1 MNTDVSIIIP
11 LYNKEKCIKATIQ
24 SIQKQTYTNF
34 EILVVDDGSTDGSAN
49 IVKAIIDERIRY
61 IYKSN
66 GGVSSAR
73 NMGIDEAKNDWIL
86 FLDAD
91 DQLDERC
98 LEVLCKPLEE
108 NSKIDIST
116 AKFYVEKKGHKS
128 ISTNCSFT
136 GIISNN
142 YKWLFLNKYNLRTGC
157 CIIRKEILESNKFDE
172 KLSRFED
179 MKSILDWIRYARI
192 YVSSESV
199 MTYQTDNS
207 SLSRISKDMSK
218 DFIFNMSFKHKS
230 FWEKCILGKLL
241 YLGWIGYQ
249 QEHKVLRKLYGKRIF
264 YMYIA
269 KFQLLLS
276 HF

>member
-1 MNTDVSIIIP
+1 MRTDVSIIIP
-11 LYNKEKCIKATIQ
+11 LYNKEKCIKATIL
-24 SIQKQTYTNF
+24 SILKQTYKNF

-49 IVKAIIDERIRY
+49 IVKSILDGRIRY
-61 IYKSN
+61 MYKSN

-73 NMGIDEAKNDWIL
+73 NMGIDEAQNDWIL

-116 AKFYVEKKGHKS
+116 AKFHVEKKGHKS
-128 ISTNCSFT
+128 ISTNCPFK
-136 GIISNN
+136 GIIPNN

-172 KLSRFED
+172 NLSRFED
-179 MKSILDWIRYARI
+179 MKSILDWIRYTRI
-192 YVSSESV
+192 YVSPESV

-218 DFIFNMSFKHKS
+218 DFIFNMSFNHKS

-249 QEHKVLRKLYGKRIF
+249 QEHKILRKLYGKRIF